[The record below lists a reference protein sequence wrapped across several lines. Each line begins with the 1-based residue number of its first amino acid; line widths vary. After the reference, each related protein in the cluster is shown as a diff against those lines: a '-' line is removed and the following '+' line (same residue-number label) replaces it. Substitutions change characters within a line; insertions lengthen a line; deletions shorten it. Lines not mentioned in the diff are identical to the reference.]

1 MYAIRSYYVAADDL
15 HIGQE
20 LDQDRDA
27 YQPAQGDYERYHFDT
42 PSEAAAPGM
51 ASERTSTPNASAKVR
66 RKSAKAVITS
76 YSIHYTKL
84 YESSS

>member
-1 MYAIRSYYVAADDL
+1 MKGDREDLEDDSEKELAKVEAGDGSIADTE
-15 HIGQE
+15 QE

-51 ASERTSTPNASAKVR
+51 ARERTSTRPPRLGCLRNTFV
-66 RKSAKAVITS
+66 
-76 YSIHYTKL
+76 
-84 YESSS
+84 